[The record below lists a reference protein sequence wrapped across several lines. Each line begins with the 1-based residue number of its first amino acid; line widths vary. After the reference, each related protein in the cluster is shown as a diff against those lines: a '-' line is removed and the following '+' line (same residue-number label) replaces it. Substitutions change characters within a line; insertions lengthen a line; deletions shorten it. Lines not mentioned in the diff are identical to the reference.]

1 MNNSGSSIVRRL
13 CRGIAILA
21 IVFAAA
27 CGSSRQRESSAVR
40 TSPASFDQWADG
52 FAADWVSASPQLA
65 TRLRYFTGEKQDRL
79 DRELSLIG
87 EWDFPW
93 GAKAFASREKQA
105 REGRAALAGFDPKT
119 LAPEQQT
126 SAAVIQWTIDNM
138 IASAGFP
145 QHRYVFDQFN
155 GLQLDLINHLTQSQA
170 IHTPRDVENYLAR
183 LGLVAARVDEGIAE
197 ARAAE
202 AAGIAPPRILMQRVI
217 AQLDE
222 FLSHSPHDNVFVTTL
237 DARIGAINQ
246 PVMTAGSRKAAM
258 DAAEKT
264 VRESTIP
271 AYNRIRALLVE
282 QMPKAADEVGVW
294 RLPRGD
300 AYYAHELAEYTT
312 TKMTAAEIHAIG
324 LKEVARLEGEMD
336 TVLRQLGYTRGTV
349 TERYAEVE
357 KAAQP
362 PASPDPRPQ
371 ILADY
376 EKWVRD
382 AEKRAALIFDLR
394 PKARVEVRREPAFS
408 EKTAAAHYNDPAP
421 DGSRPG
427 MFLVPLP
434 GPPYPILR
442 ERSLSYHEAVPGHH
456 FQIALSQ
463 EIPELPRYRQLGV
476 FGGNTAYIE
485 GWGLYA
491 ERLADE
497 NGWYEGDLK
506 GRLGYLQQMLFRA
519 RRLVVDTGIHAMH
532 WTRQQAIDYGID
544 STEVERYIAY
554 PGQAC
559 AYMVGQLKIVE
570 LRDKARAAMGP
581 KFSIREFHN
590 VVLRSGSVP
599 LDVLERNIDRWIA
612 KS

>member
-1 MNNSGSSIVRRL
+1 MKHL
-13 CRGIAILA
+13 CRGITAFA
-21 IVFAAA
+21 MVFAGA
-27 CGSSRQRESSAVR
+27 CGTSSFRETAPKISS
-40 TSPASFDQWADG
+40 ASFDQWADG
-52 FAADWVSASPQLA
+52 FADTWVSASPQLA
-65 TRLRYFTGEKQDRL
+65 TRLRWFTGEKQDRL

-87 EWDFPW
+87 EWDYPW
-93 GAKAFASREKQA
+93 GAKAFAA
-105 REGRAALAGFDPKT
+105 RAKLAKEGLAALDRFDLKT
-119 LAPEQQT
+119 LTPEQQT
-126 SAAVIQWTIDNM
+126 SAAVIRWTLEDM
-138 IASAGFP
+138 IASAEFP

-155 GLQLDLINHLTQSQA
+155 GLQVDLINHLTQSQA
-170 IHTPRDVENYLAR
+170 IRTPRDVENYLTR
-183 LGLVAARVDEGIAE
+183 LGLLAARVDEGIAE
-197 ARAAE
+197 ARAAA
-202 AAGIAPPRILMQRVI
+202 AAGIAPPKVLMERVI
-217 AQLDE
+217 AQMDE

-237 DARIGAINQ
+237 GTRIGAMSG
-246 PVMTAGSRKAAM
+246 MTADARKAAI

-264 VRESTIP
+264 VRENVIP
-271 AYNRIRALLVE
+271 AYRRIRALLAE
-282 QMPKAADEVGVW
+282 EMPRASDDAGVS

-324 LKEVARLEGEMD
+324 LREVARLEGEMD
-336 TVLRQLGYTRGTV
+336 KVLRQLGYTQGTV
-349 TERYAEVE
+349 KERYEQAE

-394 PKARVEVRREPAFS
+394 PKARVEVRRDPPFA
-408 EKTAAAHYNDPAP
+408 EKTDAAHYSDPAP

-427 MFLVPLP
+427 VFYVPLP
-434 GPPYPILR
+434 GPTYQILR

-456 FQIALSQ
+456 FQIALAQ
-463 EIPELPRYRQLGV
+463 EIPGLPRYRRLGV

-485 GWGLYA
+485 GWALYA

-506 GRLGYLQQMLFRA
+506 GRLGYLQAMLFRA

-532 WTRQQAIDYGID
+532 WTRQQAIDYGIE
-544 STEVERYIAY
+544 STEVERYMAW

-559 AYMVGQLKIVE
+559 AYMIGQLKIVG
-570 LRDKARAAMGP
+570 LREKARTAMGA

-590 VVLRSGSVP
+590 QVLQSGSVP